1 MRLVEALGLATID
14 ELDPTRPLK
23 LGRFELG
30 IEASAEASRILL
42 GEQLPPE
49 IRWRPRQFAQPMY
62 WSISHQVDGD
72 AELFGFPSGHLEAL
86 PTALEIALVRAIA
99 GSPLEDHAALLQG
112 DAEIALGPQPAW
124 DKFREVIGFVDR
136 PLAGESVLFG
146 TATQATITADATTR
160 LNSTCLSCLANSFR
174 TSPLKFRFL
183 ELYRMIEARFLADVK
198 AKIIA
203 NFDAE
208 PGGALHDAVESLKT
222 EMNQIKGLAE
232 SQQDAFEACW
242 TAVDQLKNSNRFA
255 AALFRKLKTKGEAA
269 GAKWQTGAALV
280 YQVRCAVVHAGQKDI
295 IFENFPDGDQ
305 VIDALLP
312 EVERAA
318 LLLVGIEVS

>member
-1 MRLVEALGLATID
+1 MYLAEALGLATVD

-30 IEASAEASRILL
+30 VEASAEASRLLL

-62 WSISHQVDGD
+62 WSIIHQTDGD
-72 AELFGFPSGHLEAL
+72 AELFGFPSGQDEAL
-86 PTALEIALVRAIA
+86 PTALEIALIRAIA
-99 GSPLEDHAALLQG
+99 GAPLEDHAILLEG
-112 DAEIALGPQPAW
+112 DTEIALGPEPAW
-124 DKFREVIGFVDR
+124 YNFREVIGFVDR
-136 PLAGESVLFG
+136 PLAGESVLFSA
-146 TATQATITADATTR
+146 ATQATITADATTR
-160 LNSTCLSCLANSFR
+160 LTSTCLSCLANSFR

-183 ELYRMIEARFLADVK
+183 ERYRMIEARFLADVK
-198 AKIIA
+198 AKLIA

-208 PGGALHDAVESLKT
+208 PSGALHDAAESLKT

-242 TAVDQLKNSNRFA
+242 IVVDQLKNTNRFA
-255 AALFRKLKTKGEAA
+255 TALFRKLGRKGEAA

-295 IFENFPDGDQ
+295 IFENFPDGDE
-305 VIDALLP
+305 VISALLP

-318 LLLVGIEVS
+318 LLLVGIEVN